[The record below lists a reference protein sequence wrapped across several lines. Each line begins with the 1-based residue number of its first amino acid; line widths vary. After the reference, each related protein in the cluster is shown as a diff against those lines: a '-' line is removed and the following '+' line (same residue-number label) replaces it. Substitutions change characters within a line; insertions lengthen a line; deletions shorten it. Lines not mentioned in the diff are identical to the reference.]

1 MSIAEYLNNIVV
13 HEELVVEEKKI
24 IIYLYYIKIQN
35 VSTGTFYHI
44 IVYYRYMS
52 YSKTIDLTNI

>member
-1 MSIAEYLNNIVV
+1 MSIAEYLNNIVM

-35 VSTGTFYHI
+35 ISTGTFYHI
-44 IVYYRYMS
+44 IVY
-52 YSKTIDLTNI
+52 